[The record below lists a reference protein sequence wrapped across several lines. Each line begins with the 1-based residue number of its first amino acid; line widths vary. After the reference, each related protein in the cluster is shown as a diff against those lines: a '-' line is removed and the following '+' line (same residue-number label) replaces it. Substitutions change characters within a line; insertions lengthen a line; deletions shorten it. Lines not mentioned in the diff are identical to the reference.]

1 ERPGADRLA
10 AQGSAPGEPGA
21 AAIRLVLGAREVVLA
36 AAPRVESLPAACRT
50 VLDVRGP
57 GTARILAADA
67 VPDALASPPSADPAV
82 PGLPAQ
88 GGDGIPIP
96 RLTRTGLVRPD
107 LVSLTEVERLADELA
122 DLARRRG
129 LAAARA

>member
-1 ERPGADRLA
+1 
-10 AQGSAPGEPGA
+10 

-50 VLDVRGP
+50 VLDVRSP
-57 GTARILAADA
+57 GTVRILAADP

-82 PGLPAQ
+82 GGLPAQ
-88 GGDGIPIP
+88 DGIPVP

-129 LAAARA
+129 LAAAR